1 MKRRRERKYKTEEIE
16 AFYKYCIALDE
27 CDLFTNFLRKGRV
40 YKIVGYN
47 IEAIKYPIVADL
59 FGARFTH
66 WEYDRGCNKQYVLSE
81 LEVRDC
87 LRKTPN
93 YIKYILS
100 ASRRWANDPLD
111 KLRIDSSLSWLEG
124 WNKVAT
130 PTKKACPSLEDLI
143 AANLDN

>member
-1 MKRRRERKYKTEEIE
+1 MKQRKERKYKSEEIE

-47 IEAIKYPIVADL
+47 IKAINYPIVADL
-59 FGARFTH
+59 FGARFTD
-66 WEYDRGCNKQYVLSE
+66 WEYDGGCNKQYVLSE

-100 ASRRWANDPLD
+100 YSHSWANDPLD
-111 KLRIDSSLSWLEG
+111 KPRIDSSLSWLEG
-124 WNKVAT
+124 WNKVVT
-130 PTKKACPSLEDLI
+130 PTKKADPSLEDLI
-143 AANLDN
+143 ESNLND